1 MSTRIPG
8 RGRPGV
14 PPSRPPYPPP
24 QPRAQPWWRRQ
35 IGLLLG
41 VAAGLVVCAAALV
54 IANAITGPRL
64 PPPAPAAAAIC
75 ADLEHQDYN
84 DLFTRLAPAQR
95 TAGSEQQFVASQR
108 QLDHLRGSVTSCTY
122 TLLSVRATAAT
133 ARLTIVR
140 GTGGAPMQADV
151 ELGAE
156 GGTWQVESY
165 DTSVV

>member
-8 RGRPGV
+8 SGRPGM
-14 PPSRPPYPPP
+14 PRARPLQP
-24 QPRAQPWWRRQ
+24 QPAPRPWWRRQ
-35 IGLLLG
+35 LGLLLG
-41 VAAGLVVCAAALV
+41 VAAGLVVCAVAFV
-54 IANAITGPRL
+54 ISNAITGPRM
-64 PPPAPAAAAIC
+64 PSPAPAAAAVC
-75 ADLEHQDYN
+75 TDLQHQDYS

-95 TAGSEQQFVASQR
+95 DAGSEQQFVASQQ
-108 QLDHLRGSVTSCTY
+108 QLDRLRGPVTTCSY
-122 TLLSVRATAAT
+122 TLPSVRANAAT

-140 GTGGAPMQADV
+140 GSGAPTQADV